1 MIARHYD
8 PQQTGAA
15 VAVCEIFHA
24 YGGAQSSELS
34 TEPLR
39 STPSGR
45 LSAAPRGLR
54 SPSGFKVRGH
64 EDSSVEIQ
72 ILWSFLKCLK
82 VMLNEKSLK
91 KMLTTSAVWM
101 YGMLDTNV
109 FYECLMSL
117 PGKEP

>member
-1 MIARHYD
+1 MMQLIVVNTKISDIHYD

-15 VAVCEIFHA
+15 VGVCEIFHA

-39 STPSGR
+39 TTPSGP

-64 EDSSVEIQ
+64 EDSSVE
-72 ILWSFLKCLK
+72 FK
-82 VMLNEKSLK
+82 
-91 KMLTTSAVWM
+91 
-101 YGMLDTNV
+101 YFGV
-109 FYECLMSL
+109 F
-117 PGKEP
+117 

>member
-1 MIARHYD
+1 MIHYD

-64 EDSSVEIQ
+64 EDSSVE
-72 ILWSFLKCLK
+72 FK
-82 VMLNEKSLK
+82 
-91 KMLTTSAVWM
+91 
-101 YGMLDTNV
+101 YFGV
-109 FYECLMSL
+109 F
-117 PGKEP
+117 

>member
-1 MIARHYD
+1 MLFIFITQYLDGSICIKQNRKNTKNMFKLKIYIYIHYD

-64 EDSSVEIQ
+64 EDSSVE
-72 ILWSFLKCLK
+72 FK
-82 VMLNEKSLK
+82 
-91 KMLTTSAVWM
+91 
-101 YGMLDTNV
+101 YFGV
-109 FYECLMSL
+109 F
-117 PGKEP
+117 

>member
-1 MIARHYD
+1 MPVFMAIQQLQRVNPGHGHILHHYD

-15 VAVCEIFHA
+15 VGVCEILSA

-39 STPSGR
+39 TTPSGP

-64 EDSSVEIQ
+64 EDSSVE
-72 ILWSFLKCLK
+72 FK
-82 VMLNEKSLK
+82 
-91 KMLTTSAVWM
+91 
-101 YGMLDTNV
+101 YFGV
-109 FYECLMSL
+109 F
-117 PGKEP
+117 